1 MYITQINNALPKTN
15 FLDSAI
21 FIEKKWR
28 LKEDGETLNMMV
40 KNIICSARGQLDEEQ
55 SWITKVKQRSTENE

>member
-21 FIEKKWR
+21 FIEKKRR
-28 LKEDGETLNMMV
+28 LKEDGETLNMVV
-40 KNIICSARGQLDEEQ
+40 KKNYMFCWRTVG
-55 SWITKVKQRSTENE
+55 